1 MAGDVIRTKDA
12 VPVALIDG
20 DHLVELLIEHQTLV
34 QMVPYELI
42 SLDIE

>member
-12 VPVALIDG
+12 VPIDG
-20 DHLVELLIEHQTLV
+20 DHLVELLIEHQILV